1 MIVWG
6 EVHTERMTSRGVLDV
21 REVRARVRRTL
32 VGALAGD
39 LDGFDLEDVD
49 LMVCEIVTNAIRHSG
64 SGRPGGGVWVTVLVS
79 RERLRVEV
87 QDDGGSGGRPVIPAQ
102 GAGWSESGRG
112 LMVVNGLAERWG
124 TLPGP
129 DGRFTVWFEAT
140 R

>member
-1 MIVWG
+1 M
-6 EVHTERMTSRGVLDV
+6 
-21 REVRARVRRTL
+21 
-32 VGALAGD
+32 
-39 LDGFDLEDVD
+39 
-49 LMVCEIVTNAIRHSG
+49 
-64 SGRPGGGVWVTVLVS
+64 
-79 RERLRVEV
+79 
-87 QDDGGSGGRPVIPAQ
+87 IPAQ